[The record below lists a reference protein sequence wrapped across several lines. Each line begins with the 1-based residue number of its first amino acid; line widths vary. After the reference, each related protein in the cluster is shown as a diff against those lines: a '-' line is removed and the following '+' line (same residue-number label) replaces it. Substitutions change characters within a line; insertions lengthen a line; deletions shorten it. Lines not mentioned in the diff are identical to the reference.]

1 MSGNYG
7 RSVSG
12 LSALIDVATGEVLL
26 DTGIRIGPA
35 WTRARFLASE
45 LHQAEAPLV
54 GGGQW
59 MSYDLSGRVGD
70 RPFAI
75 TLRFDGEPLAM
86 MSLSLLDPAD
96 AGKALH
102 DRWLKQQLGAGPY
115 HYSWGKIESTYDPR
129 SLSSG
134 IHFNYVR

>member
-1 MSGNYG
+1 
-7 RSVSG
+7 V
-12 LSALIDVATGEVLL
+12 
-26 DTGIRIGPA
+26 GPA

-45 LHQAEAPLV
+45 LHQAEVPLV

-59 MSYDLSGRVGD
+59 TSYDVSVRVGD

-86 MSLSLLDPAD
+86 MSLSLLGDP
-96 AGKALH
+96 GKAVH
-102 DRWLKQQLGAGPY
+102 DRWLRQQLGAGPY
-115 HYSWGKIESTYDPR
+115 HYSWGQIESTYDPR

-134 IHFNYVR
+134 IHFSYVR